1 MTPPAALWSVDDV
14 ATVWRGTSPTAMHP
28 VVAVAD
34 GVVTLTDGTRWA
46 MTGTPLGGGAK
57 LGCRIAHTLNSDAAF
72 VERARLIARVRELAG
87 YVLTGRRAYHIP
99 PHTLRDLEGVL
110 TRAVADVVRHNYR
123 DTHSDRTDRAVR
135 GTLDGL
141 EGDMKRAEALELETR
156 YNHGNE

>member
-1 MTPPAALWSVDDV
+1 
-14 ATVWRGTSPTAMHP
+14 MHP

-46 MTGTPLGGGAK
+46 MTGGTPLGGGAK
-57 LGCRIAHTLNSDAAF
+57 LGTRIAHTLNSDAAF

-141 EGDMKRAEALELETR
+141 ERDMKRAEALELEARAATDVA
-156 YNHGNE
+156 